1 MMKFVAVVLSVF
13 LSLNS
18 SQASTIQ
25 VRPAAASLRPL
36 ALKNRTVTK
45 SVLAL
50 AIPKHQ
56 RKLFDLT
63 DDEDDDLPG
72 PDELDLQ
79 SPYARPR
86 LTEKRTDLDLNDDI
100 SDYVTVRLAVARAR
114 ALAKYREVWS

>member
-1 MMKFVAVVLSVF
+1 MMKFVAVALSVF

-25 VRPAAASLRPL
+25 VRPAVVSLKPL
-36 ALKNRTVTK
+36 ASKNRTVTK
-45 SVLAL
+45 NVLAL

-56 RKLFDLT
+56 RKLYDLAN
-63 DDEDDDLPG
+63 DDDDSIPG

-86 LTEKRTDLDLNDDI
+86 LTEKRPYLDLNDDI
-100 SDYVTVRLAVARAR
+100 SDHAKVRLAVARAR
-114 ALAKYREVWS
+114 ALAKYREIWV